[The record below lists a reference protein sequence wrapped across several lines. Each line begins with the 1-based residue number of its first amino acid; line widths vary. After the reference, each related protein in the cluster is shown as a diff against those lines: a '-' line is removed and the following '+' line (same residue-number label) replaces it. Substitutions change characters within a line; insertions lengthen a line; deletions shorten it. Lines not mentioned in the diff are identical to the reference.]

1 MKLRAVLAVALL
13 ALSGIAEAEKQ
24 LVLVTAVD
32 CPAVE
37 ISMLDVRKAYL
48 GMGVEL
54 HGHPVRAFRL
64 LGDEQSERVF
74 FQNVM
79 AMSQITYERRMLSL
93 MLKYGTPR
101 PREFKSTDAL
111 AEALRQRMCGIGYM
125 WRERAISYSSLKVI
139 RVLWQGS

>member
-24 LVLVTAVD
+24 LVLVTADD
-32 CPAVE
+32 CPADE

-54 HGHPVRAFRL
+54 HGNPVRAFWL